1 MVPAMDRDSKLSARW
16 LAVGLLMV
24 TGSVDLGCSRL
35 QSRRRAETPP
45 MLGMQTT
52 SRDIYAEAHRA
63 RSETPSPRKEPGSS
77 IDVDESP
84 VLAEGAREVGMAIRP
99 AASDPSGVRLQPP
112 VPMSVDAPTASR
124 AASTTTGVPNSSIL
138 LASTERPTD
147 PTLPSVTADRLVT
160 EARSALDRIASYRV
174 LMHRQ
179 ERVNG
184 TLQPEE
190 DVVLAVRREPR
201 SVRLSWPNGPHKGR
215 EVLYRADEPG
225 GLMHV
230 NMADSALPIP
240 RLSIPPDSPM
250 VMKNSRHP
258 ITEAG
263 FDSLIQGLEGPQ
275 GAPAGSKLSYI
286 GLETPA
292 PLDHPH
298 HGLVRTGPSGE
309 VSRIYLDPKTYLPML
324 FAVDGPDGE
333 LLERYVFRDVVVNP
347 PDLAAANAFDP
358 NARWGPPRGLFGRI
372 AGGPD
377 RPADSTPR

>member
-24 TGSVDLGCSRL
+24 MGAVDLGCSRL
-35 QSRRRAETPP
+35 ESRRRAENPP

-52 SRDIYAEAHRA
+52 SRDIYANAHRA
-63 RSETPSPRKEPGSS
+63 RTETPSPEKEPGSS
-77 IDVDESP
+77 NDESP
-84 VLAEGAREVGMAIRP
+84 VLAEGSREVGMAIRP
-99 AASDPSGVRLQPP
+99 AVPDHSGVHLQPP
-112 VPMSVDAPTASR
+112 VSIDAPMASKP
-124 AASTTTGVPNSSIL
+124 ASTTRGVPNSSIL
-138 LASTERPTD
+138 LASTEPPTRPT
-147 PTLPSVTADRLVT
+147 PPSVTPDRLVT

-190 DVVLAVRREPR
+190 DVVLAVRRDPR

-230 NMADSALPIP
+230 NMADSALPVP

-250 VMKNSRHP
+250 VMRNSRHP

-263 FDSLIQGLEGPQ
+263 FDSLIQGLEAPQ
-275 GAPAGSKLSYI
+275 DASAGSTLNYK

-298 HGLVRTGPSGE
+298 HCLTRTGPSGE
-309 VSRIYLDPKTYLPML
+309 VSRVYLDPKTYLPML

-347 PDLAAANAFDP
+347 PDLAAPDAFDP